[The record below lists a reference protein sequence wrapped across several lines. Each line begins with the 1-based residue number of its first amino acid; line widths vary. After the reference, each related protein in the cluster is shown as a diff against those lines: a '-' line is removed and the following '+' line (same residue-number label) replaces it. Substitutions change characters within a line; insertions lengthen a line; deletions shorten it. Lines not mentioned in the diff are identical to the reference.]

1 MRSTPARFV
10 LLCVLAAWA
19 AGCGG
24 NLKVSSIQTGRSLN
38 SDNSIGAL
46 STSFKPN
53 DTIYVSVLTDGYGSG
68 AIGVKF
74 SYLGRVIAEPEK
86 KVTYKGAAA
95 TEFHIAYSGGGFPA
109 GEYDIDV
116 TFNGAPAGMRK
127 VRVEQ

>member
-1 MRSTPARFV
+1 MRSAVARLLV
-10 LLCVLAAWA
+10 LCTLAAWA
-19 AGCGG
+19 VGCGG
-24 NLKVSSIQTGRSLN
+24 TLKVSGIQTGKSLN
-38 SDNSIGAL
+38 SDNSIGTLA
-46 STSFKPN
+46 TSFKPG

-68 AIGVKF
+68 SIGVKF
-74 SYLGRVIAEPEK
+74 SYLGRVISEPER